1 MTTSSITGTGDNYY
15 ILVDA
20 GSSAYVM
27 ANDASHYR
35 PCYKT
40 SLLDTPSI
48 TSVTG
53 LSGVEKGEGDFPG
66 GGADSRMDYF
76 WDDED

>member
-1 MTTSSITGTGDNYY
+1 MKKY
-15 ILVDA
+15 IKPDVE
-20 GSSAYVM
+20 VM
-27 ANDASHYR
+27 DV
-35 PCYKT
+35 KIE

-53 LSGVEKGEGDFPG
+53 LSDVEKGEGDFPG

>member
-1 MTTSSITGTGDNYY
+1 
-15 ILVDA
+15 
-20 GSSAYVM
+20 M